1 MLELVIRTPECPI
14 HCRERGSSDRR
25 TRRLTLDAKVITYW
39 HDHGIDHFILT
50 RIAAAENRWNLLSNE
65 TKPWFR
71 EAAIVTVSNRI
82 EHKRCALGYAGH
94 DVLLQVAH
102 AHCHTIN
109 RSSGDSRRH

>member
-1 MLELVIRTPECPI
+1 MIGAPEFPI
-14 HCRERGSSDRR
+14 HCRERDSSDRR
-25 TRRLTLDAKVITYW
+25 TRPLTLDAKVITYW

-50 RIAAAENRWNLLSNE
+50 SIAAAENRWILLKNE

-82 EHKRCALGYAGH
+82 EHKRRALGYAGH

-102 AHCHTIN
+102 AHCHTLN
-109 RSSGDSRRH
+109 RDSGDCRQH